1 MYTVNEVSKRTGV
14 SVRTLHHYDRIGLLK
29 PSQLTVAGYR
39 LYDDTALRRLHS
51 ILMFREIGF
60 SLKEI
65 RDILDAPD
73 FDYDEALKRQIK
85 LLELQQKR
93 IGELISFACEIRE
106 KGVNN
111 MNFDIFKSDE
121 IDSYKAEVKEK
132 WGSTKAYE
140 EYEARTSDKSP
151 AELED
156 TARKLMEIFA
166 DIGTVK
172 HLAPDSKEAREKIS
186 GLQKFITDNYYTCTD
201 EILCGLGQMYVGDK
215 RMKRNIDKAVGDG
228 TAEFAAKAVSAYCS
242 GKNSV

>member
-29 PSQLTVAGYR
+29 PAQLTAAGYR

-65 RDILDAPD
+65 QSILDAPD
-73 FDYDEALKRQIK
+73 FDQDEALNRQII
-85 LLELQQKR
+85 LLELQKKR

-121 IDSYKAEVKEK
+121 IDSCKAEVKAK
-132 WGSTKAYE
+132 WGGTKAYE
-140 EYEARTSDKSP
+140 EYEARAADKSP

-156 TARKLMEIFA
+156 TARKLMDIFA
-166 DIGTVK
+166 DIGTLK
-172 HLAPDSKEAREKIS
+172 HSDPDSAEAREKIAV
-186 GLQKFITDNYYTCTD
+186 LQKFITDNYYTCTD
-201 EILCGLGQMYVGDK
+201 EILRG
-215 RMKRNIDKAVGDG
+215 
-228 TAEFAAKAVSAYCS
+228 
-242 GKNSV
+242 

>member
-29 PSQLTVAGYR
+29 PTWLTEAGYR

-93 IGELISFACEIRE
+93 IGELISFACKIR
-106 KGVNN
+106 KTGVDN

-121 IDSYKAEVKEK
+121 IDSYKAALKEK
-132 WGSTKAYE
+132 CGGTNSYE
-140 EYEARTSDKSP
+140 EY
-151 AELED
+151 
-156 TARKLMEIFA
+156 
-166 DIGTVK
+166 
-172 HLAPDSKEAREKIS
+172 
-186 GLQKFITDNYYTCTD
+186 
-201 EILCGLGQMYVGDK
+201 
-215 RMKRNIDKAVGDG
+215 
-228 TAEFAAKAVSAYCS
+228 
-242 GKNSV
+242 